1 MKRFLGYA
9 IIAMVFYVLGKY
21 ISDSYVCGWLF
32 SSVSTMVMQIWDN
45 FRGEK
50 TKTEEKERTKL
61 NNVD

>member
-9 IIAMVFYVLGKY
+9 IIATVFYVLGKY

-50 TKTEEKERTKL
+50 TKTEEK
-61 NNVD
+61 